1 MSGGRTCLV
10 GDEHPRP
17 AVDEQAG
24 QLLLRTPRV
33 QGHADA
39 ARAGDGEQ
47 ALDRLDTVAEQH
59 GHPVTARHTEPDQ
72 VTGQPCGPLFRL
84 PVGQAPE
91 PVLETDLVP
100 EATSVIPEQL
110 RQRLEDIGVRDHRV
124 APLR

>member
-1 MSGGRTCLV
+1 MSEGRTCLV

-33 QGHADA
+33 QRHTDA

-59 GHPVTARHTEPDQ
+59 GHPVAARHTEPDQ
-72 VTGQPCGPLFRL
+72 VTGQPRGPLFQL
-84 PVGQAPE
+84 PVSQPPE

-110 RQRLEDIGVRDHRV
+110 RQRLDDIGVRDHRV
-124 APLR
+124 TPLR